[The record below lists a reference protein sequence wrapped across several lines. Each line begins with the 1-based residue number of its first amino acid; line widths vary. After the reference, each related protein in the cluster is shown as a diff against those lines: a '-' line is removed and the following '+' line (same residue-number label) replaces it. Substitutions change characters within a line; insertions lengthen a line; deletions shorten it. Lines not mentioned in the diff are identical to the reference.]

1 MVRTGIATAARA
13 VGTAMLAAAG
23 ALGLAAGMAVGPAM
37 DTAQAAPHSPNP
49 PNSWGTLY
57 GDPEAAAPFWHYQ
70 EYDDDCVPM
79 SVADVVG
86 ELTSNQPSEHA
97 IVELAHST
105 PSITHSGPIYT
116 IPEKQNHGDGT
127 SFNDEPVLLAHYG
140 IQAVSTSKTRAE
152 KAGLPTGMESLQ
164 QALAKGRKVIAGV
177 NAEVIWREPIKDKN
191 KDGDPEANHAVV
203 VTGVDTARGLVHLND
218 SGSRKGR
225 DEMVPIDV
233 FVRSWDSSG
242 QQMTVTS

>member
-1 MVRTGIATAARA
+1 MVRTGVAIAARA
-13 VGTAMLAAAG
+13 AGGAALAAAA
-23 ALGLAAGMAVGPAM
+23 ALVLAAGMAVGPAM
-37 DTAQAAPHSPNP
+37 DIAQAAPHSPNP

-116 IPEKQNHGDGT
+116 IPETQKHGDGT

-140 IQAVSTSKTRAE
+140 I
-152 KAGLPTGMESLQ
+152 
-164 QALAKGRKVIAGV
+164 
-177 NAEVIWREPIKDKN
+177 
-191 KDGDPEANHAVV
+191 HAVRDRKSV
-203 VTGVDTARGLVHLND
+203 V
-218 SGSRKGR
+218 
-225 DEMVPIDV
+225 
-233 FVRSWDSSG
+233 
-242 QQMTVTS
+242 

>member
-1 MVRTGIATAARA
+1 MVRTRIATAARA
-13 VGTAMLAAAG
+13 AGGAVLAAAA
-23 ALGLAAGMAVGPAM
+23 ALGLAAAMAVGPAM

-57 GDPEAAAPFWHYQ
+57 GDPEAAALFWHYQ

-105 PSITHSGPIYT
+105 PSVTHSGPVYT
-116 IPEKQNHGDGT
+116 IPEKQKRGDGT

-140 IQAVSTSKTRAE
+140 IHAVSTSKTGAE
-152 KAGLPTGMESLQ
+152 KSGLPTGMESLQ
-164 QALAKGRKVIAGV
+164 QVLAKGRKVIAGV
-177 NAEVIWREPIKDKN
+177 NAEVIWREPVKDKN

-203 VTGVDTARGLVHLND
+203 VTGVDTARGLMHLND

-225 DEMVPIDV
+225 DEIVPIDI